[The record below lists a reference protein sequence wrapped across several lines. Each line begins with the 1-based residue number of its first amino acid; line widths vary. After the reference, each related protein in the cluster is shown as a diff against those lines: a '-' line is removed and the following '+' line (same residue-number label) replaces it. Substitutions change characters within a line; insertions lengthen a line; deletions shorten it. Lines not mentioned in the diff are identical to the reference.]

1 MSAEKFWTM
10 EPEQFNSWRKQN
22 DYPRLFE
29 VFRKKLP
36 HFDTWLS
43 NESLN
48 TEIIFDNGFAR
59 FLGTN
64 EPLILC
70 EYERGELHL
79 FDESLEQ
86 LPSIRKAGWILSE
99 RKYAPYFYWLR
110 RNYGEEK
117 YTAAKREFR
126 ISSWRGGIP
135 YFYNEVPLLQLG
147 NIKINRAVISGRHLD
162 FCSLDGLQMNNCHS
176 NQHTY
181 VWYSSAIGLTF
192 YGSSAF
198 WNFNKTSCWMHG
210 DVGYRKEMLLT
221 DGSFQD
227 FHFKDSDPH
236 LHLVRSKLKMSS
248 VSGINF
254 ECILEY
260 SSFDSV
266 AFDAGEDE
274 YTNHLAKARFF
285 EKIKSLY
292 SSIGNSVDAGRH
304 FYEEQKYLLLAQLH
318 PSVTYRSEWLKSSL
332 LQKAKILM
340 QSYFRLLLY
349 VTSFITWGFGE
360 RPARSLFASIG
371 LIAISALLY
380 YLHPGSV
387 TVSDSWSSL
396 YFSIVTF
403 VTLGY
408 GDIYQKATPLR
419 IYSSLE
425 AFGGMFLIGLF
436 LAGYASKSKQ
446 Y

>member
-1 MSAEKFWTM
+1 MSAEIFWKM
-10 EPEQFNSWRKQN
+10 EPEQFNSWRKHN
-22 DYPRLFE
+22 DYPRLFK
-29 VFRKKLP
+29 VFREKLP

-43 NESLN
+43 NEGLN
-48 TEIIFDNGFAR
+48 AEIIFDNGFAR
-59 FLGTN
+59 FLGTD

-70 EYERGELHL
+70 EYEGGDLYL

-99 RKYAPYFYWLR
+99 RKYSPYFYWLR
-110 RNYGEEK
+110 RHYGEEK
-117 YTAAKREFR
+117 YSAAEREFR

-135 YFYNEVPLLQLG
+135 YFYELPLLQLG
-147 NIKINRAVISGRHLD
+147 NIKLNQAIISGRHLD
-162 FCSLDGLQMNNCHS
+162 FCCLDGLQMVDCHS

-192 YGSSAF
+192 YGGSAF
-198 WNFNKTSCWMHG
+198 WSFNKTSCWMHG
-210 DVGYRKEMLLT
+210 NVGYRKEMLLT
-221 DGSFQD
+221 DGIFQD

-236 LHLVRSKLKMSS
+236 LHLVRSKLNMSS
-248 VSGINF
+248 VSGVDF

-266 AFDAGEDE
+266 AFDAGE
-274 YTNHLAKARFF
+274 NGCASHLAKAKFF
-285 EKIKSLY
+285 GKIKSLY
-292 SSIGNSVDAGRH
+292 SSTANSVDAGRY
-304 FYEEQKYLLLAQLH
+304 FYEEQKCLLLAQLH
-318 PSVTYRSEWLKSSL
+318 PSVTYRSKWFKSSPL
-332 LQKAKILM
+332 KKAKILT

-349 VTSFITWGFGE
+349 VTSFIAWGFGE
-360 RPARSLFASIG
+360 RPARSLFASIA
-371 LIAISALLY
+371 LIAVSALLY
-380 YLHPGSV
+380 YFFPGSV
-387 TVSDSWSSL
+387 TVNDMWSSL

-408 GDIYQKATPLR
+408 GDIYQKVTPLR